1 MILPTQ
7 RLTLRPI
14 RADHAAA
21 LYKAPGDA
29 DVIYW
34 EWPEHQSVDQVR
46 DILAAHIP
54 EPGDE
59 SIL

>member
-1 MILPTQ
+1 MMP
-7 RLTLRPI
+7 RP
-14 RADHAAA
+14 
-21 LYKAPGDA
+21 YKARGDV
-29 DVIYW
+29 DVILYW